1 MDATA
6 LAATI
11 DQTLLDP
18 AAITATVAAFL
29 AAAEGKGYAAVCVQP
44 CRVAQAARYATPVA
58 TVVGFPHGATS
69 PAAKAAEARQAVA
82 DGGAEVDMV
91 INRGRLVAGELT
103 AMEADIAGVVA
114 AGIPVKVI
122 LETSALSDAQ
132 IVAGACAAEAAGV
145 AFVKTSTGYGGGGAT
160 EAAVRLLRATVG
172 DRLGVKA
179 AGGIRTLSDA
189 RAMLAAGATRL
200 GTSRGAEI
208 VAEARGEA

>member
-1 MDATA
+1 MDADA
-6 LAATI
+6 LAAAI

-18 AAITATVAAFL
+18 AATTATVAAFL
-29 AAAEGKGYAAVCVQP
+29 AAAEGQGYAAVCVQP

-69 PAAKAAEARQAVA
+69 PAAKAAETRQAVA
-82 DGGAEVDMV
+82 DGAAEVDMV
-91 INRGRLVAGELT
+91 VNRGWLAAGEL
-103 AMEADIAGVVA
+103 AAVEADIADIVA
-114 AGIPVKVI
+114 AGVPVKGI
-122 LETSALSDAQ
+122 LETAALSDAQ
-132 IVAGACAAEAAGV
+132 IIAGACAAEAAG
-145 AFVKTSTGYGGGGAT
+145 AAWVKTSTGYGGGAT

-179 AGGIRTLSDA
+179 SGGIRTLSDA